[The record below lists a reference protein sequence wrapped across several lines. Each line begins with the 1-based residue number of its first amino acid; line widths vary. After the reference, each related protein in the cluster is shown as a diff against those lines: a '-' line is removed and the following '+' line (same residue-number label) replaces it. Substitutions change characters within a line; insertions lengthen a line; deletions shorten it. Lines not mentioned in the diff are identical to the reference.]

1 MKLSIWL
8 AATLALALGGCANQG
23 NPLAKGPVNIHDC
36 GTIDQPG
43 SYRVVKNLTAPP
55 GGDCLVV
62 TADHVSIAL
71 GGFGIE
77 GNGAGNGILLV
88 GPRIDVDIRGGTIR
102 NFGDDGIS
110 APDPGNRGHRIKGVR
125 AVSNAGN
132 GIFLAGG
139 GHRVRDCTA
148 VGNGSVQTVAGND
161 GIKVG
166 DGSTVTGNTA
176 DGNARHGVDAGHGST
191 LTGNTARANQR
202 GIVAGN
208 GATVTGNT
216 AASNVVGIDAASN
229 STIAGNT
236 VFDNTTGIDFG
247 SYNLVTG
254 NSVTEN
260 DPEGIFTLG
269 AFNAIE
275 ENFLAGQ
282 NDGANDAGI
291 TLGAS
296 SNTNYCDNN
305 RFADNSQNV
314 RDLSGGANPAC
325 TANTAF

>member
-8 AATLALALGGCANQG
+8 VAVLALALGGCANQN
-23 NPLAKGPVNIHDC
+23 NPLVKGPATIHEC

-43 SYRVVKNLTAPP
+43 SYRVVKNLMAPP

-88 GPRIDVDIRGGTIR
+88 GPRIDVAIHGGTVR

-110 APDPGNRGHRIKGVR
+110 APDPGNRGHQIKGVR
-125 AVSNAGN
+125 VVSNAGN
-132 GIFLAGG
+132 GIFLAGS
-139 GHRVRDCTA
+139 GHQVRDCTA
-148 VGNGSVQTVAGND
+148 VGNGSVQTVFGND

-166 DGSTVTGNTA
+166 DGSTVTRNTA
-176 DGNARHGVDAGHGST
+176 QGNARHGVDAGLGST
-191 LTGNTARANQR
+191 LTGNTAWANQR

-216 AASNVVGIDAASN
+216 AASNIVGIDAASN
-229 STIAGNT
+229 STITGNT
-236 VFDNTTGIDFG
+236 VFDNGTGINVGFY
-247 SYNLVTG
+247 SLVSG

-269 AFNAIE
+269 DFNTIE
-275 ENFLAGQ
+275 GNLLAGQ

-291 TLGAS
+291 TLGS
-296 SNTNYCDNN
+296 GSNTNYCDDN
-305 RFADNSQNV
+305 RFTDNSQNV

-325 TANTAF
+325 TANSAF